1 MRVLVDRL
9 RQGTW
14 GRSPD
19 EVVVEEPLEIRLD
32 GHMVATTMRTPG
44 HDYELAAGFCAGDG
58 LLAGAVVTSV
68 RYCGEGP
75 AAEFEYNVVTVET
88 GGQAPVPTPR
98 LGNVSAACGICGS
111 TTITDMAARLGPLAG
126 TRRFDVD
133 AVHAAVAAV
142 PAFQEMFGR
151 TGGLHAAA
159 TFDASG
165 RIDVLREDIGRH
177 NAVDKVIG
185 RRLLDGRDDAGA
197 MALFV
202 SGRASFEMVQKAWAA
217 GIGTLIAVS
226 APSSLAIEAAR
237 AATITLAGFARG
249 DELNVYCGRLEGQRT
264 QPLEA
269 PATAATNS

>member
-9 RQGTW
+9 RQGSW

-32 GHMVATTMRTPG
+32 GHLVATTMRTPG
-44 HDYELAAGFCAGDG
+44 NDYELAVGFCAGDG
-58 LLAGAVVTSV
+58 LLAGAAVTGV

-88 GGQAPVPTPR
+88 GGEAPVPAPR

-111 TTITDMAARLGPLAG
+111 TTITDMAARLGPLSG
-126 TRRFDVD
+126 TRRFDVGTVG
-133 AVHAAVAAV
+133 AVVAAV
-142 PAFQEMFGR
+142 PASQEMFGR

-159 TFDASG
+159 TFDAEG

-237 AATITLAGFARG
+237 AAAITLAGFARG
-249 DELNVYCGRLEGQRT
+249 DELNVYCGHLESRRA

-269 PATAATNS
+269 PATAGLNS

>member
-32 GHMVATTMRTPG
+32 GHLVATTMRTPG
-44 HDYELAAGFCAGDG
+44 NDYELAAGFCAGDG
-58 LLAGAVVTSV
+58 LLAGATVTGV

-75 AAEFEYNVVTVET
+75 AAEFEYNVVSVET
-88 GGQAPVPTPR
+88 GGMAPVPTPR

-126 TRRFDVD
+126 TRQFDVD
-133 AVHAAVAAV
+133 AVGAAVATV
-142 PAFQEMFGR
+142 PASQELFGR

-159 TFDASG
+159 TFDAKG
-165 RIDVLREDIGRH
+165 RVDVLREDIGRH
-177 NAVDKVIG
+177 NAVDKVVG
-185 RRLLDGRDDAGA
+185 RRLLDGRDDAGE

-237 AATITLAGFARG
+237 AAAITLAGFARG
-249 DELNVYCGRLEGQRT
+249 DELNVYCGHLEGQRS

-269 PATAATNS
+269 PAAAGSNP